1 MQIIRQGF
9 CPFRVE
15 KDNFQAGCV
24 LRMGQTSL
32 CYTQDTRP
40 LLQTTSAP
48 DEFSCPLLKVTIGN
62 ETYEEIEEVLA
73 PLLMVQD
80 EQNTAINL
88 WPMLSGWSNP
98 KHEVTSNKGQRIVQM
113 SVNLRRTLEN
123 IVVELT

>member
-1 MQIIRQGF
+1 MQIISQGF

-24 LRMGQTSL
+24 LRMGQTAL

-48 DEFSCPLLKVTIGN
+48 DDFSCPLLKVTIST
-62 ETYEEIEEVLA
+62 ETYMEIEEVLA
-73 PLLMVQD
+73 PLLMIQD

-98 KHEVTSNKGQRIVQM
+98 KHEATSNKGQQIVQL
-113 SVNLRRTLEN
+113 SVNLKETLEN

>member
-1 MQIIRQGF
+1 MQIIHQGF

-24 LRMGQTSL
+24 LRMGKTAL

-48 DEFSCPLLKVTIGN
+48 DEFSCPLLKVSIST
-62 ETYEEIEEVLA
+62 ETYREIEEVLS
-73 PLLMVQD
+73 PLLMIQD

-98 KHEVTSNKGQRIVQM
+98 KHQATSYKGQELIQM
-113 SVNLRRTLEN
+113 SIHLRKTLEN